1 MTRKKTMAKRPPR
14 TDKKLTLLGKAAL
27 FSPLRK
33 EELALIARYSGYC
46 SFGPDDVIFAAG
58 SHVEELYLIEEG
70 TVLIRKGEDDGQQDI
85 ARFIQGEVFGELDL
99 LDTAPRS
106 ASAIAEG
113 PATLLVFPSRG
124 LAFRDIIEKHPDA
137 FARIFQKLLGVISG
151 RMRAVNRLVSE
162 RTPWIQELRR
172 QLLRD
177 KLTGLYNK
185 AFLDEELTAIL
196 KASPETSLLVMKPD
210 SFKIINDSF
219 GHDAG
224 DRTLRAL
231 AETLKGSLGPGD
243 IGVRYRG
250 DEFCVILP
258 GRGELAAR
266 EAAEGLRAA
275 GRSMDIRAIAGDG
288 APVFTASVGVSTH
301 AGPAADARP
310 LVALSYERMQQ
321 ARNGGGDSVRGGEAT
336 RREDSR

>member
-1 MTRKKTMAKRPPR
+1 MAKRSPR
-14 TDKKLTLLGKAAL
+14 TDKKLALLGKAAL

-33 EELALIARYSGYC
+33 AELSLIARYSDYC
-46 SFGPDDVIFAAG
+46 SFAAGDEIFAAG
-58 SHVEELYLIEEG
+58 SRVEELYLIEEG
-70 TVLIRKGEDDGQQDI
+70 SVLIRKGDDGRQQDI

-124 LAFRDIIEKHPDA
+124 LAFRDIIEEHPDA

-151 RMRAVNRLVSE
+151 RMRAVNKLVSE
-162 RTPWIQELRR
+162 RTPWVQELRR

-196 KASPETSLLVMKPD
+196 KTSPETSLLVMKPD
-210 SFKIINDSF
+210 TFKIINDSF

-243 IGVRYRG
+243 VGVRYRG

-258 GRGELAAR
+258 GRGERAAR

-275 GRSMDIRAIAGDG
+275 VSAMDIRAIAGDG
-288 APVFTASVGVSTH
+288 APVFTASVGVATN
-301 AGPAADARP
+301 ADRAADARA

-321 ARNGGGDSVRGGEAT
+321 ARTGGGDAVRGGAEP
-336 RREDSR
+336 

>member
-1 MTRKKTMAKRPPR
+1 MGRKPEMAKRPPR
-14 TDKKLTLLGKAAL
+14 TDKKLALLGKAAL
-27 FSPLRK
+27 FSTLRK
-33 EELALIARYSGYC
+33 EELSLIARYSGYC
-46 SFGPDDVIFAAG
+46 SFGAGEVIFAAG

-70 TVLIRKGEDDGQQDI
+70 TVLIRKGDDGGAQQDI
-85 ARFIQGEVFGELDL
+85 ARFIGGEVFGELDL

-162 RTPWIQELRR
+162 KTPWVQELRR

-185 AFLDEELTAIL
+185 AYLDEELPAIL
-196 KASPETSLLVMKPD
+196 KSSPETSLLVMKPD

-243 IGVRYRG
+243 IGARYRG

-258 GRGELAAR
+258 GRGERAAR
-266 EAAEGLRAA
+266 EAAESLRAA
-275 GRSMDIRAIAGDG
+275 VSAMDIRAIAGDG
-288 APVFTASVGVSTH
+288 APVFTASVGISTH
-301 AGPAADARP
+301 AGPAADARA

-321 ARNGGGDSVRGGEAT
+321 ARAGGGDSVRGGDE
-336 RREDSR
+336 R